1 MKKFFLAAGCALL
14 FAGCNSD
21 RYHQQAAV
29 RYHEDGRAKA
39 IVTLTPVFDHHDI
52 HLPWSL
58 ADDLT
63 EMIKTRLLK
72 KANVF
77 VGNANNLVKT
87 FEDDEHLIE
96 KPFEHCDENK
106 SSLVQTEALKLK
118 FPKTEFVVFLE
129 LAEHDIHQKNI
140 SGSFMDAITPSQEL
154 KLSMRLRIYDLRFE
168 QPQIILQELVE
179 QTHLVPKQ
187 LAKLDYN
194 SPIWGKKTYSIS
206 PVGFAHA
213 QLAKEVASRIENYL
227 ILAKTK

>member
-1 MKKFFLAAGCALL
+1 MKKFAFTAALALAACA
-14 FAGCNSD
+14 CNSQ
-21 RYHQQAAV
+21 RYEQHAV

-39 IVTLTPVFDHHDI
+39 VVTLTPVFDQNDI

-63 EMIKTRLLK
+63 DMIKTRLLK
-72 KANVF
+72 KANVY
-77 VGNANNLVKT
+77 VGNSASLVKT
-87 FEDDEHLIE
+87 YEDEERLIE
-96 KPFEHCDENK
+96 KHFEHYDENK
-106 SSLVQTEALKLK
+106 SSSIHAASLKQK

-129 LAEHDIHQKNI
+129 LAEHQIHPKNI

-154 KLSMRLRIYDLRFE
+154 QLSMRVRIFDLRFDE
-168 QPQIILQELVE
+168 PRIILQELVE
-179 QTHLVPKQ
+179 QKHLVPKQ
-187 LAKLDYN
+187 LAKLDYD

-206 PVGFAHA
+206 PVGFAHS

>member
-1 MKKFFLAAGCALL
+1 MKNFFLAAGMTALL
-14 FAGCNSD
+14 IGCNSD
-21 RYHQQAAV
+21 RYQQSAV

-39 IVTLTPVFDHHDI
+39 VVTLTPVFDHHDI

-72 KANVF
+72 KANVY
-77 VGNANNLVKT
+77 VGNADALTKT
-87 FEDDEHLIE
+87 FEDEEQLIE
-96 KPFEHCDENK
+96 KPLQHYDENK
-106 SSLVQTEALKLK
+106 SASIHVDSLKLK
-118 FPKTEFVVFLE
+118 FPKSEFVVFLE
-129 LAEHDIHQKNI
+129 LAEHEIHPKTI
-140 SGSFMDAITPSQEL
+140 TGSFVDALTPSQEL
-154 KLSMRLRIYDLRFE
+154 LLAMRVRIYDLRFE
-168 QPQIILQELVE
+168 KPQIILQELVE
-179 QTHLVPKQ
+179 QSHLVPKQ
-187 LAKLDYN
+187 LAKLDYD

>member
-1 MKKFFLAAGCALL
+1 MKKFFLAAGVSSILL
-14 FAGCNSD
+14 GCNSD
-21 RYHQQAAV
+21 RYQQHAV

-39 IVTLTPVFDHHDI
+39 VVTLTPVFDHHDI

-72 KANVF
+72 KANVY
-77 VGNANNLVKT
+77 VGNADSLVKT
-87 FEDDEHLIE
+87 YEDEEQLIE
-96 KPFEHCDENK
+96 KPYQHYDENK
-106 SSLVQTEALKLK
+106 SSTIHVDSLKLK

-129 LAEHDIHQKNI
+129 LAEHEIHPKNF
-140 SGSFMDAITPSQEL
+140 SGSFMDAITPSQEMQL
-154 KLSMRLRIYDLRFE
+154 AMRIRIYDLRFD

-187 LAKLDYN
+187 LAKLNYD

-206 PVGFAHA
+206 PIGFAHA
-213 QLAKEVASRIENYL
+213 QLAKEVATRIENYL

>member
-1 MKKFFLAAGCALL
+1 MKKFFLASGCVLFLL
-14 FAGCNSD
+14 GCSSD
-21 RYHQQAAV
+21 RYQQQTAV

-39 IVTLTPVFDHHDI
+39 VVTLTPVFDHHDI

-63 EMIKTRLLK
+63 DMIKSRLLK

-77 VGNANNLVKT
+77 VGNADKLIKS
-87 FEDDEHLIE
+87 FEDEEQLIE
-96 KPFEHCDENK
+96 KPFEPCDENK
-106 SSLVQTEALKLK
+106 TAAIQTDALKAK
-118 FPKTEFVVFLE
+118 FPKTDFVVFLE
-129 LAEHDIHQKNI
+129 LAEHDIHQRNI
-140 SGSFMDAITPSQEL
+140 SGSFIDALTPSHEL
-154 KLSMRLRIYDLRFE
+154 KLAMRLRIYDLRFDK
-168 QPQIILQELVE
+168 PQIILQELVE
-179 QTHLVPKQ
+179 QAHLVPKQ

>member
-1 MKKFFLAAGCALL
+1 
-14 FAGCNSD
+14 
-21 RYHQQAAV
+21 V

-39 IVTLTPVFDHHDI
+39 VVTLTPVFDRHDI

-72 KANVF
+72 KANVY
-77 VGNANNLVKT
+77 VGNADALIRT
-87 FEDDEHLIE
+87 FEDEEQLIE
-96 KPFEHCDENK
+96 KPFQHYDENK
-106 SSLVQTEALKLK
+106 SASIHEDSLKVK
-118 FPKTEFVVFLE
+118 FPKSEFVVFLE
-129 LAEHDIHQKNI
+129 LAEHEIHPKTI
-140 SGSFMDAITPSQEL
+140 TGSFMDALTPSQEL
-154 KLSMRLRIYDLRFE
+154 LLAMRVRIYDLRFE
-168 QPQIILQELVE
+168 KPQIILQELVE
-179 QTHLVPKQ
+179 QSHLVPKQ
-187 LAKLDYN
+187 LAKLDYD